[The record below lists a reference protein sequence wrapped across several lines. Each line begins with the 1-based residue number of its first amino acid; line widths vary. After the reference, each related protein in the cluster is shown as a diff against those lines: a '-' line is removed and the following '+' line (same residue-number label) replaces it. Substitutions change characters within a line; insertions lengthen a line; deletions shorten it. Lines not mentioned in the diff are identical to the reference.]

1 MALISRI
8 NQFGQQVRQEAQRI
22 TWLSRKD
29 MLTTTAMVLL
39 MVLICTVFLFLIDQ
53 IFAAIMRGIL
63 GV

>member
-29 MLTTTAMVLL
+29 MLTTTAMVLV